1 MKRMHIH
8 RFAPLAALLFAATG
22 SNAMAETRLKP
33 GLWEINIQ
41 SAQDGVAQQ
50 MPKLTPQQQAQ
61 MEKMGIKM
69 PSGSGGAG
77 ITMRTC
83 LSKAQVERDEPPKP
97 QSSRQDAREKCEQ
110 TDMKRSG
117 NTVTWKMVCTGA
129 HPMRGDGSMTMDSP
143 EAYSSTVNMVSQDP
157 KRGAMA
163 TSSKMQGRWL
173 GADCPKK

>member
-1 MKRMHIH
+1 MKRKYMYRI
-8 RFAPLAALLFAATG
+8 APLAVLLAAAAG
-22 SNAMAETRLKP
+22 SAMAETKLKP

-50 MPKLTPQQQAQ
+50 MPKLTQQQQAQ
-61 MEKMGIKM
+61 MEKMGIRM
-69 PSGSGGAG
+69 PGGNGGAG

-83 LSKAQVERDEPPKP
+83 LSKEQVERNEPPKP
-97 QSSRQDAREKCEQ
+97 REDAREKCEQ

-117 NTVTWKMVCTGA
+117 NTVSWKMVCTGA

-163 TSSKMQGRWL
+163 TRSTMHGKWL
-173 GADCPKK
+173 GANCAQK